1 MASSRP
7 RRGVGS
13 LKSSF
18 ALNPEYGY
26 LNSQV
31 GDRDAFKHHLPA
43 SAGEETQAELQ
54 EPSQSTPTASRFE
67 LETPTAEVK
76 PIVVK
81 IEKEN
86 KLPTALSPVPKRSLK
101 RVRVEECVAK
111 TEECLTPTPTPTEQ
125 AGRIS
130 ELESEVL
137 ALQHQMA
144 TNQEAA
150 MRVIDDMRS
159 EWELMRRECIF
170 LRARVGGFGV
180 RLNRVEGHV
189 DEVVEH
195 LPDLHGWR
203 SEVGSNYDPDMILA
217 DIEDGSQPVED
228 DWYDSQVGTEKEVD
242 M

>member
-101 RVRVEECVAK
+101 RVRVEECIAK
-111 TEECLTPTPTPTEQ
+111 TEECVTPTPTPTEQ

-150 MRVIDDMRS
+150 MHVINNLRS
-159 EWELMRRECIF
+159 EWELMRR
-170 LRARVGGFGV
+170 GFGV

-228 DWYDSQVGTEKEVD
+228 DWYDSQVGAEKEVD